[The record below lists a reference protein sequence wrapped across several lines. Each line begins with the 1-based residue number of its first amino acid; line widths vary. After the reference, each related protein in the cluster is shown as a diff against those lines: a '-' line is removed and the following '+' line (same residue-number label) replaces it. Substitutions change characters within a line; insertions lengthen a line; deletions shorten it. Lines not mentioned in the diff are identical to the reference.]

1 MKGKAKI
8 QLEDIHNR
16 IISVG
21 SSNDSFLKG
30 KLSLIY
36 YLYHQYRVSNDP
48 ATKKHA
54 VVLLQEVLD
63 GLNGEHP
70 RLYGASFGNGGAGMA
85 YTLNYLQQRKFIAFN
100 VKRELAI
107 LDKYLLEMAVTQI
120 EEDGIDFLN
129 GGLGILHY
137 LSERE
142 QDSTIARYQ
151 DILVEKLYQRAVK
164 QPEGWWWANSYSYIR
179 TNERQYINFGL
190 SRGQSGLL
198 LILLKLLGHSSKN
211 RMIEEM
217 VTQGVRFIKKHK
229 IDVDTGND
237 DYSFFPLII
246 KQHST
251 EFSASNRLAWCY
263 GDLNQ
268 VLLFSR
274 AGKLLNDAP
283 LTQLAQ
289 LIGMHTLMRKDTRS
303 TLISDSGFC
312 HGSSGVA
319 QSYKILY
326 EATGESHYLDGYHYW
341 IRKTMEL
348 LDQDQ
353 EAGFYEGREHDMLE
367 GLIGVAFTLM
377 SFVSEEKLDWS
388 GALLL

>member
-1 MKGKAKI
+1 MQGKAQK
-8 QLEDIHNR
+8 QLEDMHNR

-21 SSNDSFLKG
+21 SANDSFLKG
-30 KLSLIY
+30 KLSLIF
-36 YLYHQYRVSNDP
+36 YLYHQYQLSNAA
-48 ATKKHA
+48 ATKNYA
-54 VVLLQEVLD
+54 VQLLHEVLD

-85 YTLNYLQQRKFIAFN
+85 YILNYLQQRKFITFN

-120 EEDGIDFLN
+120 EEDGIDFFN

-137 LSERE
+137 LSGRE
-142 QDSTIARYQ
+142 QDPTIARYR
-151 DILVEKLYQRAVK
+151 DVLVEKLYQRAVK

-211 RMIEEM
+211 EMIEEM

-229 IDVDTGND
+229 MDVDIGND

-246 KQHST
+246 KQDT
-251 EFSASNRLAWCY
+251 NEFSASNRMAWCY

-274 AGKLLNDAP
+274 AGKLLNDEP
-283 LTQLAQ
+283 LTKLAQ
-289 LIGMHTLMRKDTRS
+289 LIGLHTLMRKDTRS
-303 TLISDSGFC
+303 TLIADSGFC

-326 EATGESHYLDGYHYW
+326 EASGDAGYLQGYHYW
-341 IRKTMEL
+341 IGKTTEL
-348 LDQDQ
+348 LDKDL
-353 EAGFYEGREHDMLE
+353 EAGFYEGREHDLLE

-377 SFVSEEKLDWS
+377 SFLSHEKLDWS
-388 GALLL
+388 EALLL